1 MYFERVI
8 AKGEGKTDSII
19 ELKPGVNIIQGRS
32 NTGKTAI
39 IRCIDY
45 VLGASKLPID
55 ESFGYNIIEVVIDT
69 PKGKITISRVFGRN
83 QVTVSTTIPDADNG
97 IYDLKRNKNNKHP
110 ILSDLLL
117 SSMGIDVPCEIIQ
130 NKDFKKQLLTIRTFL
145 RMLMFIHT
153 DIGRETSVIEPI
165 EKTAKTPFLSAL
177 LLLLN
182 DENLSEAKTQT
193 KLEIRVARKK
203 AIEEYINKRIS
214 TTAKR
219 RNELEDQMKLFESVN
234 VEATMQQALSDVQN
248 IEAQIQELM
257 EERRCLVERLQELQ
271 DKESESEML
280 LSRYHE
286 LRTQYAADI
295 KRLNFIVDGEMVT
308 KAIPPSATCPF
319 CESKIA
325 PRKKESY
332 IGSARAELSRI
343 IRQMNDL
350 AEIEQEILAEKQGVA
365 AEVKELLNQKES
377 IERCID
383 AELQP
388 RIAALQEMIT
398 QYRSYLQLKKELD
411 VIKSFA
417 SDLETDLRN
426 LPEEKESDVKYHPRE
441 YFTSEFQ
448 AAIDKLYMDILD
460 ECCFDPAPTTAR
472 FNISSFD
479 IEIDGHQ
486 KTNYQGLGYCAF
498 INTVTSLVFRQYLS
512 ENAKFDPGFLIV
524 DTPLIG
530 LDQGVEDA
538 APESMRTGLF
548 RYIMKQK
555 NVGQIIILENLLH
568 IPDLDYEAEGV
579 NLITFTKGHSAG
591 RYGFLND
598 VT

>member
-1 MYFERVI
+1 MYFERVT

-55 ESFGYNIIEVVIDT
+55 ESLGYNIIEVVIDT

-83 QVTVSTTIPDADNG
+83 QVTVSTTIPDADTG

-130 NKDFKKQLLTIRTFL
+130 NKDFKKQQLTIRTFL

-203 AIEEYINKRIS
+203 AVEEYINKRIS

-219 RNELEDQMKLFESVN
+219 RNELEEQMKLFESVN

-257 EERRCLVERLQELQ
+257 EERRCIVERLQELQ
-271 DKESESEML
+271 DRESESEML

-308 KAIPPSATCPF
+308 KAILPSATCPF

-343 IRQMNDL
+343 IKQMNDL
-350 AEIEQEILAEKQGVA
+350 AEIEQEILAEKRDVA
-365 AEVKELLNQKES
+365 VEVKELLNQKES

-388 RIAALQEMIT
+388 RITALQEMIT

-548 RYIMKQK
+548 RYIMKQR